1 MSKLNRDEVLFMCL
15 GSLSLFEAPET
26 LRERPV
32 LYEGVDF
39 GGVEERSIETRLGS
53 LCASPSAFGGTGGP
67 ISGTG
72 FRSLNF
78 LLD

>member
-1 MSKLNRDEVLFMCL
+1 MCL
-15 GSLSLFEAPET
+15 GSPSLLEAPET

-39 GGVEERSIETRLGS
+39 RGVEEGSIETRLGS
-53 LCASPSAFGGTGGP
+53 IGTSPSAFGGTGGP

-72 FRSLNF
+72 LRSLNF